1 MSIESINILSIKG
14 DKHIKSK
21 NRYPVNE
28 ETVMELKGEFRSSGK
43 IKSIIYFGLECFKEN
58 GDEILDPHVNRV
70 DEPLL
75 ITSINTDGKSFS
87 LNKKPEKWNN
97 SSDKSINYL
106 KYLGIYFDGNIK
118 HSPDYLIQAP
128 AYNNYQDNIINLNKE
143 IPKDILDKIIPFE
156 TRVMN
161 HYGSGTYD
169 YSAALYKEV
178 PENWTVFSAE
188 YNGFSV
194 GYGDIKGKFRP
205 ETKSVTPFVLC
216 NYSQNEDAVLEI
228 KNVEIVIKDKPKFI

>member
-58 GDEILDPHVNRV
+58 GDEILAPHVYRV

-87 LNKKPEKWNN
+87 LNKKPE
-97 SSDKSINYL
+97 
-106 KYLGIYFDGNIK
+106 
-118 HSPDYLIQAP
+118 
-128 AYNNYQDNIINLNKE
+128 
-143 IPKDILDKIIPFE
+143 
-156 TRVMN
+156 
-161 HYGSGTYD
+161 
-169 YSAALYKEV
+169 
-178 PENWTVFSAE
+178 
-188 YNGFSV
+188 
-194 GYGDIKGKFRP
+194 
-205 ETKSVTPFVLC
+205 
-216 NYSQNEDAVLEI
+216 
-228 KNVEIVIKDKPKFI
+228 